1 MFGRTLV
8 AAFVIAFSMAMIF
21 VYTDAV
27 EAKFT
32 EDGLICYLSFDEI
45 DGDTVIDTMGNHDGT
60 IEGKL
65 KETEGKVGKA
75 FLYVRAENEPCITID
90 EPGTF
95 SCVDEFTW
103 AAWIK
108 STSIGGSFMAMTG
121 GNDVPDEKTWRVTGT
136 LSIEVCFG
144 GVLLTGTEQVADD
157 EWHYVAMAY
166 DPGTLTFYVDGK
178 EDASGAV
185 TFAGDE
191 AAMGVR
197 IGNDPR
203 GGFEFPPFDGVI
215 DEVAIYN
222 RALEADEVEGNF
234 LAESFNLAVEPAHKL
249 ASAWGAIK
257 VSR

>member
-1 MFGRTLV
+1 M
-8 AAFVIAFSMAMIF
+8 AFSMAMIL
-21 VYTDAV
+21 VYTDAA
-27 EAKFT
+27 EAQFVT
-32 EDGLICYLSFDEI
+32 DGLICYLSFDNV

-60 IEGKL
+60 IVGDLEQ
-65 KETEGKVGKA
+65 TDEGKVGKA
-75 FLYVRAENEPCITID
+75 FLFLRAENEPCITVD

-95 SCVDEFTW
+95 SCVDAFTW

-108 STSIGGSFMAMTG
+108 STGTGGSFMAMTG
-121 GNDVPDEKTWRVTGT
+121 GNDVPNEKTWRVTGT

-144 GVLLTGTEQVADD
+144 GVLLTGIEQVADD
-157 EWHYVAMAY
+157 TWHYVAMTY

-185 TFAGDE
+185 TFGGDE

-203 GGFEFPPFDGVI
+203 GGFEFAPFDGVI

-222 RALEADEVEGNF
+222 RTLEADEIEQNF
-234 LAESFNLAVEPAHKL
+234 EAVSLTLAVEPGDKL

-257 VSR
+257 VSK